1 MDLEADERFG
11 WVTGRVALC
20 GPLRWA
26 NRPAFSCFQAST
38 EAANLRSG
46 AQAEIKEAT
55 EAFRKAG
62 AGATA
67 ASRAS
72 ASVAEVNA
80 QCGAITYE
88 ADCYAA
94 IEKALAAVKG
104 LPAAEQG
111 EVGRSLAEIIGKNP
125 NQAARIRDIV
135 TRSGVDL
142 GRL

>member
-1 MDLEADERFG
+1 
-11 WVTGRVALC
+11 
-20 GPLRWA
+20 LRWA
-26 NRPAFSCFQAST
+26 SRPGFTCFQAST

-46 AQAEIKEAT
+46 AQAEIREAT

-62 AGATA
+62 AGSTG

-104 LPAAEQG
+104 LSVAEQG
-111 EVGRSLAEIIGKNP
+111 EVGRSLVEIVAKNP
-125 NQAARIRDIV
+125 NQAARIREIV
-135 TRSGVDL
+135 TRSGVNV